1 MWRFPID
8 IKLDITTRCNAG
20 CPQCHRTNLTGLKAH
35 EWLPD
40 IVWSLDQFKRAF
52 PEKVAK
58 HILHWN
64 ICGTWG
70 DPLTNNDL
78 LDIARYIRQVNPEA
92 HISINTN
99 GSLRNEDWWW
109 EFGIVGGK
117 NLHVVF
123 AVEGTTQK
131 MHERYRQFT
140 FLDKILKNMEMLSN
154 TPARAR
160 IRVDTLVWKHNE
172 NHLDEI
178 EKLVMDHGA
187 TKHNRILTDRWE
199 GRDEMSFFT
208 GKETATLGKASVD
221 FSKEEKTYNKREADC
236 FTDDEG
242 TEKKF
247 GDFIKQT
254 TKLTVLDSKMVK
266 KIRKEKKIIDI
277 TCKWQKA
284 NKLEIESSGQVLPCC
299 YFSNPYFL
307 DKNSPSKKNSFM
319 EHPIMIEYEKY
330 KKELNI
336 FTANLLDIV
345 NHKWYTETLPNSW
358 NAVNPVWSCQ
368 KHCGKCK

>member
-8 IKLDITTRCNAG
+8 LKLDITTRCNAG

-35 EWLPD
+35 DWLPD
-40 IVWSLDQFKRAF
+40 IVWSLEQFKRAF
-52 PEKVAK
+52 PVKVAK
-58 HILHWN
+58 HIYNYN
-64 ICGTWG
+64 IR
-70 DPLTNNDL
+70 L
-78 LDIARYIRQVNPEA
+78 VNPEA
-92 HISINTN
+92 HISVNTN

-109 EFGIVGGK
+109 EFGLIGGE

-154 TPARAR
+154 TKAR

-208 GKETATLGKASVD
+208 GKETATLGKAGVD

-247 GDFIKQT
+247 GDFTKQT

-266 KIRKEKKIIDI
+266 KINKEKKIIDI

-284 NKLEIESSGQVLPCC
+284 K
-299 YFSNPYFL
+299 
-307 DKNSPSKKNSFM
+307 
-319 EHPIMIEYEKY
+319 YE
-330 KKELNI
+330 
-336 FTANLLDIV
+336 
-345 NHKWYTETLPNSW
+345 
-358 NAVNPVWSCQ
+358 
-368 KHCGKCK
+368 